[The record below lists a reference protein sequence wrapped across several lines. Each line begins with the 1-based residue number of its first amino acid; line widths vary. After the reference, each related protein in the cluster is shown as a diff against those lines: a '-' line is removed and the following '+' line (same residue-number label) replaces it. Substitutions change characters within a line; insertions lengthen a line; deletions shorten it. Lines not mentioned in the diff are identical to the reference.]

1 MEEARGTRSDD
12 SKLLCKK
19 TSDQKTIKRKKRL
32 VNDGCG
38 QRDAAEAVFPALDG
52 MFRIQKREDLKM
64 ALKRSPSFPNIVCFH
79 SQLVLASSSTMR
91 SADVDT
97 HSPKSE

>member
-1 MEEARGTRSDD
+1 MARSDD

-19 TSDQKTIKRKKRL
+19 NFRLKTIKRKKRL

-52 MFRIQKREDLKM
+52 IFRIEKREDLKM

-79 SQLVLASSSTMR
+79 SQPVLASSSTMR

-97 HSPKSE
+97 HGPKSE